1 MYKFNFRIF
10 LMSHCTWAPVAI
22 KIALLSLF
30 VQIIN
35 LRSHF
40 AYACIGHNG
49 YIFVMYTFSTTTI
62 DIKRA
67 KLSNYT
73 CKTYVRDSNS
83 LVILKFSIDAPH
95 VCWVCFLWCV
105 HFQLL
110 YVVISPHGVSI
121 AKFASC
127 SAEDISLSLSK
138 IFTDSLYASAVVLK
152 KN

>member
-1 MYKFNFRIF
+1 M
-10 LMSHCTWAPVAI
+10 AI
-22 KIALLSLF
+22 
-30 VQIIN
+30 
-35 LRSHF
+35 
-40 AYACIGHNG
+40 

-62 DIKRA
+62 DIERA

-73 CKTYVRDSNS
+73 CETYVRDSNS

-110 YVVISPHGVSI
+110 YVVISPHSVSI

-138 IFTDSLYASAVVLK
+138 IFTDSLYASAVLLK
-152 KN
+152 KTRLTYHDEGRHVHIKMQTGFLWSQYY